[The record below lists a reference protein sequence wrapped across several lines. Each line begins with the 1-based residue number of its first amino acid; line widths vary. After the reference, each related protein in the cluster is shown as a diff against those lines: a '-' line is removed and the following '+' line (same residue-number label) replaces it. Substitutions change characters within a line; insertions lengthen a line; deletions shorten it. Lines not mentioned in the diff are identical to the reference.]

1 MRITRTHGAV
11 AAIAVSLALLA
22 YALFGSSDEDKIHD
36 RLKELANVVET
47 KEGES
52 FIFRTARLN
61 GVFKEAL
68 EPTAT
73 LSAPEL
79 PTTSGAQQIAAL
91 GGQAANFA
99 TEFRVSLGET
109 DIRIDGNAARAVSVV
124 TLTGSERGELRREKR
139 HVRFLLNKSGGDW
152 RVASIDVDAR
162 SEDQPE
168 ARP

>member
-1 MRITRTHGAV
+1 VAVGAIV
-11 AAIAVSLALLA
+11 ASLLLLA
-22 YALFGSSDEDKIHD
+22 YALLGNSDEDKILH
-36 RLKELANVVET
+36 RLKELASAVES

-61 GVFKEAL
+61 AVFKDAL
-68 EPTAT
+68 EPNAT

-79 PTTSGAQQIAAL
+79 PTTSGAREIAAL
-91 GGQAANFA
+91 GGQSANFA
-99 TEFRVSLGET
+99 TDFRVSVGET
-109 DIRIDGNAARAVSVV
+109 DVRIDGKAARAVAVV
-124 TLTGSERGELRREKR
+124 TFTGSERGELRREKR
-139 HVRFLLNKSGGDW
+139 HVRFLLNKSGSDW